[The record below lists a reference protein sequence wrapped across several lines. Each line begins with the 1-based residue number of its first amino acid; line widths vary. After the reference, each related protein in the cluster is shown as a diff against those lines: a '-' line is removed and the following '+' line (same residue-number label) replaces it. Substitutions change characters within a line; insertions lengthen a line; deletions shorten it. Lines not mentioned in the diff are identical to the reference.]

1 MKKKLKILVMIGL
14 FKKAI
19 VLSMLVLSSSLIG
32 QIDRSMP
39 EPGPAPEIEFKEPFT
54 TKLSNNLTLM
64 VVVNDKLPTASATLI
79 IDNPPILE
87 GDKSGVKDLVTS
99 NMGKGNKFQSKDEF
113 IEEKD
118 FMGSFISYNSSGG
131 SISSLSRYFERTMT
145 MFAQGA
151 LYPVFSDEEF
161 EKEKTKLTEAL
172 KIDEKNAAS
181 IARRVENIVA
191 FKQGHPR
198 SEYTTEASVSS
209 IGITDIENFYKNYFK
224 PNNAYLVVIGDVNLE
239 ETISLSKELFENWEY
254 STELENM
261 FGEGS
266 VNDFVDPDVSAKT
279 TIHIVDV
286 PNSTNVEISFQNV
299 IDRKTSD
306 TDYFSGTVA
315 NRVLGAGPESRLFTV
330 IREEKGYAY
339 GAYSGLPTSS
349 KSKTKFVGRT
359 TVRSEVADSAIV
371 EMHNQLKIMRDRPIT
386 DEELSNVK
394 SGYFG
399 EFAMSIENPITI
411 ANQALSIRS
420 ENLPEDFYKTFLSNL
435 NKVSK
440 DDVIESSKKFFL
452 IDNAQIVVTGKI
464 NEIIDNLENIYLDD
478 DKIDVVYHDEFG
490 NITEK
495 PDYSVDENVSVESI
509 VTNYIDLIG
518 GKDKLEKVESI
529 EIKGNAN
536 LNMQGQSFVLEF
548 YSLKNNQN
556 QSLST
561 VTAGGM
567 VVQKSVFNKY
577 QGYNEVN
584 GQRMPLT
591 DSELEQAIINSA
603 LFSELNY
610 DFSAIELIG
619 TSNVDDQKVYEIKIT
634 DNKTEYYSIE
644 SGLKLKEVETTEVE
658 GNVISVETT
667 IKEYEEVDGI
677 MIPSEINQITPG
689 LPIPGGITINFNTIK
704 LNVKT
709 SDSDFN

>member
-1 MKKKLKILVMIGL
+1 MIGL
-14 FKKAI
+14 YKKVV
-19 VLSMLVLSSSLIG
+19 VLFILALSSSLSG
-32 QIDRSMP
+32 QVDRSIP
-39 EPGPAPEIEFKEPFT
+39 EAGPAPVIEFKEPFT

-64 VVVNDKLPTASATLI
+64 IVVNDKLPTASATLI

-87 GDKSGVKDLVTS
+87 SDKSGMKSLVTS

-131 SISSLSRYFERTMT
+131 SFSSLSRYFERTMT

-151 LYPVFSDEEF
+151 LYPIFSDEEF
-161 EKEKTKLTEAL
+161 VKEKTKLTEAL

-191 FKQGHPR
+191 YKKGHPR
-198 SEYTTEASVSS
+198 SEYVTEASVAS
-209 IGITDIENFYKNYFK
+209 IEMTDIDNFYKSYFK
-224 PNNAYLVVIGDVNLE
+224 PNNAYLVVIGDVNMDK
-239 ETISLSKELFENWEY
+239 TISLSKELFEGWQY
-254 STELENM
+254 SNELDKM

-266 VNDFVDPDVSAKT
+266 VNDFVDPEISEKT
-279 TIHIVDV
+279 TIHVVDV
-286 PNSTNVEISFQNV
+286 PNSANVEISFQNI

-306 TDYFSGTVA
+306 ADYFSGTVA
-315 NRVLGAGPESRLFTV
+315 NRVLGAGPESRLFSV

-349 KSKTKFVGRT
+349 KSKTKFQART
-359 TVRSEVADSAIV
+359 TVRTEVADSAIV
-371 EMHNQLKIMRDRPIT
+371 EMHNQLKIMRDDPIT

-399 EFAMSIENPITI
+399 SFAMSMEESSTI

-420 ENLPEDFYKTFLSNL
+420 ENLPTDFYKTFLSNL

-440 DDVIESSKKFFL
+440 DDVMDSSKKFFL

-464 NEIIDNLENIYLDD
+464 NDIIENLENIYLDNN
-478 DKIDVVYHDEFG
+478 KIDVIYHDEFG
-490 NITEK
+490 NITQR
-495 PDYSVDENVSVESI
+495 PDYSVSDDVTTESI
-509 VTNYIDLIG
+509 INNYLDLIG
-518 GKDKLEKVESI
+518 GKDKLEEVKSI

-536 LNMQGQSFVLEF
+536 LNMQGQSLVLEF

-556 QSLST
+556 QSLAT

-584 GQRMPLT
+584 GQKMPIT
-591 DSELEQAIINSA
+591 DTELEQAIINSA
-603 LFSELNY
+603 LFTELNY
-610 DFSAIELIG
+610 DYSTMELVG
-619 TSNVDDQKVYEIKIT
+619 TSIVNEEKAYEVKVT

-644 SGLKLKEVETTEVE
+644 SGLKVKEVETSEVE
-658 GNVISVETT
+658 GNQMSVETT
-667 IKEYEEVDGI
+667 INEYEEVDGI
-677 MIPSEINQITPG
+677 LIPSEINLVTPG
-689 LPIPGGITINFNTIK
+689 MPIPGGITIKFGTIN
-704 LNVKT
+704 LNIKT

>member
-1 MKKKLKILVMIGL
+1 MKNKLNKLVMIGL
-14 FKKAI
+14 YKKVV
-19 VLSMLVLSSSLIG
+19 VLFILALSSSLSG
-32 QIDRSMP
+32 QVDRSIP
-39 EPGPAPEIEFKEPFT
+39 EAGPAPVIEFKEPFT

-64 VVVNDKLPTASATLI
+64 IVVNDKLPTASATLI

-87 GDKSGVKDLVTS
+87 SDKSGMKSLVTS
-99 NMGKGNKFQSKDEF
+99 NMGKGNKFQSKNEF

-131 SISSLSRYFERTMT
+131 SFSSLSRYFERTMT

-151 LYPVFSDEEF
+151 LYPIFSDEEF
-161 EKEKTKLTEAL
+161 VKEKTKLTEAL

-191 FKQGHPR
+191 YKKGHPR
-198 SEYTTEASVSS
+198 SEYVTEASVAS
-209 IGITDIENFYKNYFK
+209 IEMTDIDNFYKSYFK
-224 PNNAYLVVIGDVNLE
+224 PNNAYLVVIGDVNMDK
-239 ETISLSKELFENWEY
+239 TISLSKELFEGWQY
-254 STELENM
+254 SNELDKM

-266 VNDFVDPDVSAKT
+266 VNDFVDPEISEKT
-279 TIHIVDV
+279 TIHVVDV
-286 PNSTNVEISFQNV
+286 PNSANVEISFQNI

-306 TDYFSGTVA
+306 ADYFSGTVA
-315 NRVLGAGPESRLFTV
+315 NRVLGAGPESRLFSV

-349 KSKTKFVGRT
+349 KSKTKFQART
-359 TVRSEVADSAIV
+359 TVRTEVADSAIV
-371 EMHNQLKIMRDRPIT
+371 EMHNQLKIMRDDPIT

-399 EFAMSIENPITI
+399 SFAMSMEESSTI

-420 ENLPEDFYKTFLSNL
+420 ENLPTDFYKTFLSNL

-440 DDVIESSKKFFL
+440 DDVMDSSKKFFL

-464 NEIIDNLENIYLDD
+464 NDIIENLENIYLDNN
-478 DKIDVVYHDEFG
+478 KIDVIYHDEFG
-490 NITEK
+490 NITQR
-495 PDYSVDENVSVESI
+495 PDYSVSDDVTTESI
-509 VTNYIDLIG
+509 INNYLDLIG
-518 GKDKLEKVESI
+518 GKDKLEEVKSI

-536 LNMQGQSFVLEF
+536 LNMQGQSLVLEF

-556 QSLST
+556 QSLAT

-584 GQRMPLT
+584 GQKMPIT
-591 DSELEQAIINSA
+591 DTELEQAIINSA
-603 LFSELNY
+603 LFTELNY
-610 DFSAIELIG
+610 DYSTMELVG
-619 TSNVDDQKVYEIKIT
+619 TSIVNEEKAYEVKVT

-644 SGLKLKEVETTEVE
+644 SGLKVKEVETSEVE
-658 GNVISVETT
+658 GNQMSVETT
-667 IKEYEEVDGI
+667 INEYEEVDGI
-677 MIPSEINQITPG
+677 LIPSEINLVTPG
-689 LPIPGGITINFNTIK
+689 MPIPGGITIKFGNIK

>member
-1 MKKKLKILVMIGL
+1 MIGL
-14 FKKAI
+14 CKKVI

-32 QIDRSMP
+32 QIDRSIP
-39 EPGPAPEIEFKEPFT
+39 EAGPAPEIEFKEPYT

-64 VVVNDKLPTASATLI
+64 VVVNDKLPTASASLI

-87 GDKSGVKDLVTS
+87 GDKSGVKGLVTS

-151 LYPVFSDEEF
+151 LYPIFSDEEF

-191 FKQGHPR
+191 YKKDHPR
-198 SEYTTEASVSS
+198 SEYTTEASVSN
-209 IGITDIENFYKNYFK
+209 IKITDIENFYKSYFK

-239 ETISLSKELFENWEY
+239 GTIALSKKLFEDWKY
-254 STELENM
+254 SDELDKM

-266 VNDFVDPDVSAKT
+266 INDFEDPEVSEKT

-286 PNSTNVEISFQNV
+286 PNATNVEISFQNI

-315 NRVLGAGPESRLFTV
+315 NRVLGAGPESRLFSI
-330 IREEKGYAY
+330 IREEKGFAY

-349 KSKTKFVGRT
+349 KTKTKFVART
-359 TVRSEVADSAIV
+359 TVRTEVADSAIV
-371 EMHNQLKIMRDRPIT
+371 EMHNQLKIMRDNPIT

-435 NKVSK
+435 NNVSK
-440 DDVIESSKKFFL
+440 DDVIDSSKKFFL

-464 NEIIDNLENIYLDD
+464 NDILDNLESIYLDEN
-478 DKIDVVYHDEFG
+478 KIDVIYHDAFG
-490 NITEK
+490 EIIEK
-495 PDYSVDENVSVESI
+495 PDYSVDASVSVENI
-509 VTNYIDLIG
+509 INKYIDLIG

-529 EIKGNAN
+529 EVNGNAN
-536 LNMQGQSFVLEF
+536 INMQGQSFVLEF

-556 QSLST
+556 QSLNT

-567 VVQKSVFNKY
+567 VVQRSVFNKY

-591 DSELEQAIINSA
+591 DSELEQAIIDSA

-610 DFSAIELIG
+610 DFSTIELIG
-619 TSNVDDQKVYEIKIT
+619 TAMVDDQKAYQIKVT
-634 DNKTEYYSIE
+634 ENKTVYYSIE
-644 SGLKLKEVETTEVE
+644 SGLKIKEVEIQEIQ
-658 GNVISVETT
+658 GNQVVQETT
-667 IKEYEEVDGI
+667 IKGYNEVDGVLI
-677 MIPSEINQITPG
+677 QSEINLLAPGTPPDG
-689 LPIPGGITINFNTIK
+689 FTIKFNRIK

>member
-1 MKKKLKILVMIGL
+1 MKNNLKILLMIGL
-14 FKKAI
+14 CKKVI
-19 VLSMLVLSSSLIG
+19 VLSMLILSSSLIG
-32 QIDRSMP
+32 QIDRSIP
-39 EPGPAPEIEFKEPFT
+39 EAGPAPEIEFKEPYT

-64 VVVNDKLPTASATLI
+64 VVVNDKLPTASASLI

-87 GDKSGVKDLVTS
+87 GDKSGVKGLVTS

-145 MFAQGA
+145 MFSQGA
-151 LYPVFSDEEF
+151 LYPIFSDEEF

-191 FKQGHPR
+191 YKKDHPR
-198 SEYTTEASVSS
+198 SEYTTEASVSN
-209 IGITDIENFYKNYFK
+209 INITDIENFYKSYFK

-239 ETISLSKELFENWEY
+239 RTIALSKKLFEDWKY
-254 STELENM
+254 SDELDKM

-266 VNDFVDPDVSAKT
+266 INDFEDPEVSEKT

-286 PNSTNVEISFQNV
+286 PNATNVEISFQNI

-315 NRVLGAGPESRLFTV
+315 NRVLGAGPESRLFSI
-330 IREEKGYAY
+330 IREEKGFAY

-349 KSKTKFVGRT
+349 KTKTKFVART
-359 TVRSEVADSAIV
+359 TVRTEVADSAIV
-371 EMHNQLKIMRDRPIT
+371 EMHNQLKIMRDNPIT

-435 NKVSK
+435 NNVSK
-440 DDVIESSKKFFL
+440 DDVIDSSKKFFL

-464 NEIIDNLENIYLDD
+464 NDILDNLESIYLDEN
-478 DKIDVVYHDEFG
+478 KIDVIYHDAFG
-490 NITEK
+490 EIIEK
-495 PDYSVDENVSVESI
+495 PDYSVDASVSVENI
-509 VTNYIDLIG
+509 INKYIDLIG

-529 EIKGNAN
+529 ESNGNAN
-536 LNMQGQSFVLEF
+536 INMQGQSFVLEF

-556 QSLST
+556 QSLNI

-567 VVQKSVFNKY
+567 VVQRSVFNKY

-610 DFSAIELIG
+610 DFSTIELIG
-619 TSNVDDQKVYEIKIT
+619 TAMVDDQKAYQIKIT
-634 DNKTEYYSIE
+634 ENKTEYYSIE
-644 SGLKLKEVETTEVE
+644 SGLKIKEVEIQEIE
-658 GNVISVETT
+658 GNQVVQETT
-667 IKEYEEVDGI
+667 IKDYNEVDGVL
-677 MIPSEINQITPG
+677 IPSEINLVAPGTPPDG
-689 LPIPGGITINFNTIK
+689 FTIKFNRIK

>member
-1 MKKKLKILVMIGL
+1 MIGL

-371 EMHNQLKIMRDRPIT
+371 EMHNQLKIMRDSPIT

>member
-266 VNDFVDPDVSAKT
+266 VNDFVDPDVSTKT

-371 EMHNQLKIMRDRPIT
+371 EMHNQLKIMRDSPIT

>member
-1 MKKKLKILVMIGL
+1 MKKNLKILVMIGL
-14 FKKAI
+14 CKKLI

-39 EPGPAPEIEFKEPFT
+39 EAGPAPEIEFKEPYT

-87 GDKSGVKDLVTS
+87 GDKSGVKGLVTS

-151 LYPVFSDEEF
+151 LYPIFSDEEF

-191 FKQGHPR
+191 YKKDHPR
-198 SEYTTEASVSS
+198 SEYTTEASVSN
-209 IGITDIENFYKNYFK
+209 INITDIENFYKSYFK

-239 ETISLSKELFENWEY
+239 GTIALSKKLFEDWKY
-254 STELENM
+254 SNELDKM
-261 FGEGS
+261 FGKGS
-266 VNDFVDPDVSAKT
+266 INDFEEPEVSDKT

-286 PNSTNVEISFQNV
+286 PNATNVEISFQNI

-306 TDYFSGTVA
+306 SDYFSGTVA
-315 NRVLGAGPESRLFTV
+315 NRVLGAGPESRLFSV
-330 IREEKGYAY
+330 IREEKGFAY

-349 KSKTKFVGRT
+349 KTKTKFVART
-359 TVRSEVADSAIV
+359 TVRTEVADSAIV
-371 EMHNQLKIMRDRPIT
+371 EMHNQLRIMRDNPIT

-420 ENLPEDFYKTFLSNL
+420 ENLPEDFYRTFLSNL
-435 NKVSK
+435 NTVSK
-440 DDVIESSKKFFL
+440 DDVMQSSKKFFL

-464 NEIIDNLENIYLDD
+464 NDILDNLESIYLDEN
-478 DKIDVVYHDEFG
+478 KIDVIYYDAFG
-490 NITEK
+490 EVIEK
-495 PDYSVDENVSVESI
+495 PDYSVDASVSVENI
-509 VTNYIDLIG
+509 INKYIDLIG
-518 GKDKLEKVESI
+518 GKDKLEKIESI

-556 QSLST
+556 QSLAT

-567 VVQKSVFNKY
+567 VVQRNVFNKY

-584 GQRMPLT
+584 GQRIPLA
-591 DSELEQAIINSA
+591 DAELEQAIINSA

-610 DFSAIELIG
+610 DFLYDWISW
-619 TSNVDDQKVYEIKIT
+619 NMHVVDDQKAYEIKIT

-644 SGLKLKEVETTEVE
+644 SGLKIKEVEIQEIE
-658 GNVISVETT
+658 GNQLSIETT
-667 IKEYEEVDGI
+667 IKEYEEVEGI
-677 MIPSEINQITPG
+677 LIPKEINQVTPT
-689 LPIPGGITINFNTIK
+689 LPIPGGITIKFNNIK

-709 SDSDFN
+709 SDSDF